1 MKCECKFQFILNCC
15 VGAKE
20 LVYILYYIV
29 YSRHYYAGCNYF
41 WGFCVS
47 RTHRSQ
53 CPLWE
58 TPLSKSVWKKNQFVS
73 SASIDND
80 NVPNSFLI
88 CTSHFP
94 FSLPNF
100 PQIENNFCFR
110 QDRAVILVGWENNIL
125 FFLPTRLYTLLVYLY
140 YYSWIYL
147 HTWGTIPK
155 RVDATL

>member
-1 MKCECKFQFILNCC
+1 MVNLVFHLKSDEGHIERFSFDVYMSPLPIFTKIKQPFAWHISFLVRHLSKYSDVPDQLKVKCEYKFRFILNCC

-58 TPLSKSVWKKNQFVS
+58 TPLSKSV
-73 SASIDND
+73 
-80 NVPNSFLI
+80 
-88 CTSHFP
+88 
-94 FSLPNF
+94 
-100 PQIENNFCFR
+100 
-110 QDRAVILVGWENNIL
+110 
-125 FFLPTRLYTLLVYLY
+125 
-140 YYSWIYL
+140 
-147 HTWGTIPK
+147 
-155 RVDATL
+155 

>member
-1 MKCECKFQFILNCC
+1 MKCECRFQFILNCC

-58 TPLSKSVWKKNQFVS
+58 TPLSKSVRKKKKQS
-73 SASIDND
+73 SASMEN
-80 NVPNSFLI
+80 NVPNYSFLI
-88 CTSHFP
+88 CTVVIFCFHYFE
-94 FSLPNF
+94 PNF
-100 PQIENNFCFR
+100 PNSKIICKFR
-110 QDRAVILVGWENNIL
+110 QDRAVILVG
-125 FFLPTRLYTLLVYLY
+125 
-140 YYSWIYL
+140 
-147 HTWGTIPK
+147 
-155 RVDATL
+155 